1 MKPAICIAV
10 TLVVF
15 AILAPVV
22 GRALPDSGRGT
33 FPGSRAFTI
42 DGRTFRV
49 KDPAA
54 FGMSLIERELAR
66 RGIGALP
73 ASTGPIPALD
83 SRPAEAL
90 DEEPARK
97 SAPAV
102 PRGLEPDHVMRLET
116 GAGPVD
122 IVVGRVV
129 CEEKDLMGRLRSS
142 GWECRDSGIP
152 GAIAHVTKDKEAS
165 FVVLEKSKRRFLV
178 IRRAAR

>member
-1 MKPAICIAV
+1 MRTATCVAIA
-10 TLVVF
+10 LVAF

-22 GRALPDSGRGT
+22 GRALPDGCWT
-33 FPGSRAFTI
+33 VPGSRAFTI

-54 FGMSLIERELAR
+54 YGMSLIERELAR

-73 ASTGPIPALD
+73 ASTGPIHALD

-90 DEEPARK
+90 DEEPATE

-102 PRGLEPDHVMRLET
+102 PRGLEPDHVLRLET
-116 GAGPVD
+116 GTGPVD
-122 IVVGRVV
+122 IVVGRVA
-129 CEEKDLMGRLRSS
+129 CEEKELLGRLGSS
-142 GWECRDSGIP
+142 GWECRDSGMP
-152 GAIAHVTKDKEAS
+152 GAIAHVTNDKEAF
-165 FVVLEKSKRRFLV
+165 FVVLEKGKRRFLA